1 MLCAPSLDA
10 GDVGWPFE
18 VVLVLRFGPPA
29 RLSLALALGTTGR
42 LGAKALVP
50 TVARIRSE
58 EALAMQALTKA
69 SGRRHSGGKKTYP
82 QGGTH
87 PELQSTNPLP
97 KKIREE
103 NGGRRK
109 KRFS

>member
-1 MLCAPSLDA
+1 MLGVPMVDP
-10 GDVGWPFE
+10 GDVGRPVA
-18 VVLVLRFGPPA
+18 VVSVLRFGPPA
-29 RLSLALALGTTGR
+29 RLGLAFALGTTGR
-42 LGAKALVP
+42 LGAKAVVP
-50 TVARIRSE
+50 TVARIGSK
-58 EALAMQALTKA
+58 EAFAMQALTKA

-82 QGGTH
+82 RGGTH
-87 PELQSTNPLP
+87 PELQSTNPSP